1 MSTTLAKPKSRPKQQ
16 KQPIPSH
23 SPNYIYILPPG
34 ELIEEKISEMGI
46 DVSELAMRM
55 EVPVEIVER
64 LIRFEIPLTQV
75 LAEKVEKACFRRIK
89 WRLNLVV

>member
-1 MSTTLAKPKSRPKQQ
+1 MKKLPENRKQQ

-23 SPNYIYILPPG
+23 SPNYVYILPPG

-46 DVSELAMRM
+46 DVSELVTRM

-64 LIRFEIPLTQV
+64 LPGAPRSLTW
-75 LAEKVEKACFRRIK
+75 LFSSESVENRAF
-89 WRLNLVV
+89 